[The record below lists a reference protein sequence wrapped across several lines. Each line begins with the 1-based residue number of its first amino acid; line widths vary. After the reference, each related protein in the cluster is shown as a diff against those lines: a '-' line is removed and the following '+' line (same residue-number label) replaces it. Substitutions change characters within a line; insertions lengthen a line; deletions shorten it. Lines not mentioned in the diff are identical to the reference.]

1 MNYHVKK
8 RRGSSIG
15 MRGELA
21 GVILSP
27 THLRGRGRGGPLV
40 HDIPEQHEDLV
51 RETVGIQSG
60 IGEISPVVDIL
71 VNSSA
76 ELL

>member
-1 MNYHVKK
+1 MNYDVKK

-15 MRGELA
+15 MGGELTQ
-21 GVILSP
+21 VILSP
-27 THLRGRGRGGPLV
+27 THLRGRGRGGPFV
-40 HDIPEQHEDLV
+40 HDIPEEHEDLV
-51 RETVGIQSG
+51 REAVGIQSG

-71 VNSSA
+71 VNGSA

>member
-1 MNYHVKK
+1 
-8 RRGSSIG
+8 

-27 THLRGRGRGGPLV
+27 THLCGRGRGGPLV

-51 RETVGIQSG
+51 REAVGI
-60 IGEISPVVDIL
+60 
-71 VNSSA
+71 
-76 ELL
+76 

>member
-1 MNYHVKK
+1 
-8 RRGSSIG
+8 
-15 MRGELA
+15 MRGEL
-21 GVILSP
+21 GEVTLSP

-51 RETVGIQSG
+51 REAVGIQSG
-60 IGEISPVVDIL
+60 VGEISPVVDIL
-71 VNSSA
+71 VDGSA